1 MQFTPNFRGG
11 YFKRVQYRMGA
22 YYNNDY
28 LLIRGNQLREYGVTA
43 GFGFPVPTFKTIVNL
58 GFEWKHRQANPNPLI
73 KENYFNV
80 TIGINFNEMWFRQ
93 SKIY

>member
-1 MQFTPNFRGG
+1 
-11 YFKRVQYRMGA
+11 
-22 YYNNDY
+22 
-28 LLIRGNQLREYGVTA
+28 
-43 GFGFPVPTFKTIVNL
+43 VPTFKTIVNL

-73 KENYFNV
+73 KENYFSV